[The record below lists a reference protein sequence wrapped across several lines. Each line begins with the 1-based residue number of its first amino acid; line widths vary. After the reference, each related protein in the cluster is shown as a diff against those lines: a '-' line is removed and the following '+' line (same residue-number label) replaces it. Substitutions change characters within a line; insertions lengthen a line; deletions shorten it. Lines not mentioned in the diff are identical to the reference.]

1 MIEIILAIFLG
12 IFFGV
17 ISGITPGLHVNTI
30 GIIIFSISD
39 EILKYTN
46 PLTLCTFLVS
56 ISICHAMIEFIPS
69 LLLGIPEEDTI
80 LSIQPGHRLLF
91 KGKGKEAIRLISFG
105 GYFSIIILILLMPI
119 LMIILP
125 LIYNILK
132 NFIGYLLLITMV
144 ILLFFFNKKE
154 KRLQNILLFL
164 ISGILGL
171 FVLTSNVG
179 NNLGLLALLS
189 GLFSIS
195 NLLYS
200 LNSKSKIPPQDED
213 KTIIFN
219 NRIKRSI
226 LAGSISG
233 CILGLLPGLGPA
245 QGTIIAQIATF
256 NKNISSEEFLVTNSG
271 VNISDT
277 LFSLIAIYLI
287 NNPRSAISV
296 YIQNLMPNIDLTK
309 IIFFILI
316 SLTSVSIATI
326 LSMKLGDFM
335 IENMTKIDYK
345 KINITI
351 IIIISLIIII
361 FTISTNGCLYYVLLC
376 YITST
381 SLGFI
386 TNTLDL
392 NKSCLMGVLIVP
404 SIITYLGL
412 M

>member
-1 MIEIILAIFLG
+1 M
-12 IFFGV
+12 
-17 ISGITPGLHVNTI
+17 
-30 GIIIFSISD
+30 
-39 EILKYTN
+39 
-46 PLTLCTFLVS
+46 
-56 ISICHAMIEFIPS
+56 
-69 LLLGIPEEDTI
+69 
-80 LSIQPGHRLLF
+80 
-91 KGKGKEAIRLISFG
+91 
-105 GYFSIIILILLMPI
+105 MPI

-219 NRIKRSI
+219 NKIKRSI

-277 LFSLIAIYLI
+277 LFS
-287 NNPRSAISV
+287 
-296 YIQNLMPNIDLTK
+296 
-309 IIFFILI
+309 
-316 SLTSVSIATI
+316 
-326 LSMKLGDFM
+326 
-335 IENMTKIDYK
+335 
-345 KINITI
+345 
-351 IIIISLIIII
+351 
-361 FTISTNGCLYYVLLC
+361 
-376 YITST
+376 
-381 SLGFI
+381 
-386 TNTLDL
+386 
-392 NKSCLMGVLIVP
+392 
-404 SIITYLGL
+404 
-412 M
+412 